1 MTLPPGPRVPAE
13 ITGRPA
19 RLLERAPPGGNRCA
33 QASPHSRQQPERS
46 PSFLL
51 IWALR
56 FLVGVVP
63 VPWLF
68 LVGAILT
75 EVAATTALKLSE
87 GFTRVAPSIVVVIG
101 YTTAF
106 GMLSQALSRGM
117 GIGVA
122 YGVWA
127 AAGVALVAIIG
138 AVFLGESMTWVQVAG
153 IALVIA
159 GVLAL
164 ELGAHHPQAQQ

>member
-1 MTLPPGPRVPAE
+1 M
-13 ITGRPA
+13 
-19 RLLERAPPGGNRCA
+19 
-33 QASPHSRQQPERS
+33 
-46 PSFLL
+46 
-51 IWALR
+51 
-56 FLVGVVP
+56 
-63 VPWLF
+63 PWLF
-68 LVGAILT
+68 LAGAILM

-87 GFTRVAPSIVVVIG
+87 GFTRLVPSIVVVIG
-101 YTTAF
+101 YITAF
-106 GMLSQALSRGM
+106 AMLSQALTRGM

-164 ELGAHHPQAQQ
+164 ELGARHPEAQQ